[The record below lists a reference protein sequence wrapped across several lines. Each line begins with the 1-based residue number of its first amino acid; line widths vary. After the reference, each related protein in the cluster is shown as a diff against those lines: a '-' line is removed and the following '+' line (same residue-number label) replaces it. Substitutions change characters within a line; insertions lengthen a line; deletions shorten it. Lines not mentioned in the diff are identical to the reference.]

1 MNKEDTILIEIAA
14 YCDPELL
21 NTINSALIQA
31 DNPGRVHFS
40 ICYQSDNLED
50 LEKLKK
56 IKNCKYIHLK
66 ENEARGSVYARYLC
80 QSLIEDEKY
89 VYQIDSHM
97 RFVKHWDTKLIEQL
111 LSLNDKKAILSVY
124 PPYCTEEMMHLPLDD
139 KTYDNPVEGGIMYTN
154 GFRDTATYFLNCN
167 SLPINDDD
175 PRAYKRNVFIA
186 AGNFFTFSEAHK
198 EVIHDKEM
206 YFYGDELPMSI
217 RLFTY
222 GWNVYN
228 PGKSYIYHQYERK
241 NQKFPSVTNAML
253 IESNR
258 LASLLNLGDKKEE
271 LGKFGLGKERT
282 LKEYEEFAGLN
293 FKDKKVYMTAETGE
307 FENKELKNKQS
318 YIQKKQAEKYKEM
331 LKQENVEVIIIDLFE
346 EYKECI
352 KSCLKHSTYP
362 NKIKFLVAT
371 NDKRKASEKYI
382 SENNIKEIIY
392 LKDENYVQALAK
404 TTEFLGNSYV
414 AIIDSSIRFMDG
426 WDKEYCQKIKECGNN
441 SALTCWVW
449 QADDKVDPD
458 NFYNY
463 NNIVKELDT
472 FINFLPVLKY
482 NETIDLAKRNAPYQT
497 PFISD
502 GFVFCKSNVL
512 KNVLVDPNLTYEEH
526 QYLYSVRLWT
536 NGINIYYPP
545 VSYMIRT
552 KPENLLH
559 GSVIHQD
566 VICGL
571 TGQNNYYSKTM
582 PSDYKYGLGN
592 ERPICS
598 WYDFMKVNY
607 DATSMQIIDPKKEE
621 VK

>member
-31 DNPGRVHFS
+31 DNPDRVHFS
-40 ICYQSDNLED
+40 VCYQSDNLED

-56 IKNCKYIHLK
+56 IKNCKYVHLK

-97 RFVKHWDTKLIEQL
+97 RFVKHWDTKIIEQL
-111 LSLNDKKAILSVY
+111 LSLNDNKAILSVY
-124 PPYCTEEMMHLPLDD
+124 PPYCTEEMMSLPLDD
-139 KTYDNPVEGGIMYTN
+139 KTYDEPVDGGVMYTN
-154 GFRDTATYFLNCN
+154 GFRDVATYFLNCN

-175 PRAYKRNVFIA
+175 PRAYKRNAFIA

-253 IESNR
+253 KESNR
-258 LASLLNLGDKKEE
+258 LATLLNIGDKKENLE
-271 LGKFGLGKERT
+271 EFGLGKERT

-293 FKDKKVYMTAETGE
+293 FKDKMVYMTAETGE

-404 TTEFLGNSYV
+404 ITEFLGNSYV
-414 AIIDSSIRFMDG
+414 AVVDSSVRFMDD
-426 WDKEYCQKIKECGNN
+426 WDKAYCQKIKECGNN

-502 GFVFCKSNVL
+502 GFLFCKSNVL
-512 KNVLVDPNLTYEEH
+512 KNVLIDPNLTYEEH

-536 NGINIYYPP
+536 SGVNIYYPP

-566 VICGL
+566 IICGL

-582 PSDYKYGLGN
+582 PSDYKYDLGN

-607 DATSMQIIDPKKEE
+607 DATSMQIIETKKEE
-621 VK
+621 EK

>member
-1 MNKEDTILIEIAA
+1 
-14 YCDPELL
+14 
-21 NTINSALIQA
+21 
-31 DNPGRVHFS
+31 
-40 ICYQSDNLED
+40 
-50 LEKLKK
+50 
-56 IKNCKYIHLK
+56 
-66 ENEARGSVYARYLC
+66 
-80 QSLIEDEKY
+80 
-89 VYQIDSHM
+89 
-97 RFVKHWDTKLIEQL
+97 
-111 LSLNDKKAILSVY
+111 
-124 PPYCTEEMMHLPLDD
+124 
-139 KTYDNPVEGGIMYTN
+139 
-154 GFRDTATYFLNCN
+154 
-167 SLPINDDD
+167 
-175 PRAYKRNVFIA
+175 
-186 AGNFFTFSEAHK
+186 
-198 EVIHDKEM
+198 
-206 YFYGDELPMSI
+206 
-217 RLFTY
+217 
-222 GWNVYN
+222 
-228 PGKSYIYHQYERK
+228 
-241 NQKFPSVTNAML
+241 
-253 IESNR
+253 
-258 LASLLNLGDKKEE
+258 
-271 LGKFGLGKERT
+271 
-282 LKEYEEFAGLN
+282 
-293 FKDKKVYMTAETGE
+293 MTAETGE

-404 TTEFLGNSYV
+404 ITEFLGNSYV
-414 AIIDSSIRFMDG
+414 AVVDSSVRFMDD
-426 WDKEYCQKIKECGNN
+426 WDKAYCQKIKECGNN

-502 GFVFCKSNVL
+502 GFLFCKSNVL
-512 KNVLVDPNLTYEEH
+512 KNVLIDPNLTYEEH

-536 NGINIYYPP
+536 SGVNIYYPP

-566 VICGL
+566 IICGL

-582 PSDYKYGLGN
+582 PSDYKYDLGN

-598 WYDFMKVNY
+598 WYDFMKVKY
-607 DATSMQIIDPKKEE
+607 DATSMQIIETKKEE
-621 VK
+621 EK